1 MRLKC
6 SEVLNDLNT
15 MKIDIRAATPDDAP
29 AIAAIHVASWQA
41 TYPGIMPASFLAGL
55 SVEKRTASWCHA
67 LGAGRPCVALAVA
80 KNGPT
85 GWIAY
90 GPTRDTDK
98 DRTWGEIEA
107 IYLHPSHCGQ
117 RIGAALV
124 DHACRALHDMG
135 HEWVSLWVLVK
146 NHRARAFYER
156 EGFVAED
163 DIKTFE
169 IDGAPIDE
177 VRYWRALL
185 KRSS

>member
-1 MRLKC
+1 MTP
-6 SEVLNDLNT
+6 NT
-15 MKIDIRAATPDDAP
+15 MNIDIRPATPADAP

-41 TYPGIMPASFLAGL
+41 TYPGIMPAPFLAGL
-55 SVEKRTASWCHA
+55 SVEKRTASWRHA
-67 LGAGRPCVALAVA
+67 LDAGRPRVALALA
-80 KNGPT
+80 EGEPT

-107 IYLHPSHCGQ
+107 IYLHPAHCGQ
-117 RIGAALV
+117 GVGAALV
-124 DHACRALHDMG
+124 DHACHALHDSG

-169 IDGAPIDE
+169 IEGTPIE
-177 VRYWRALL
+177 ELRYWRSLP
-185 KRSS
+185 KQSS